1 MVEYS
6 KVNVKLTDTQLKILK
21 TAVKDETGATLR
33 MNLKMF
39 DGNDLPHELL
49 LTTRQKAKLINAFD
63 NNMSTNLKLSK
74 AQISKIIQ
82 SGGFLGSLISK
93 LAGPL
98 MKVAVLLEK
107 NILVP
112 LEITAAA
119 SAVDAG
125 ILKKIPVSRTTT
137 LIISKEEMNGIMKI
151 VQALEDSNILLKGV
165 TKTIKNETKE
175 RKWGFLSMLL
185 GTLGANLLGN
195 LLTGKEIVRAGSGNI
210 EGKGIVRTGHGKE

>member
-39 DGNDLPHELL
+39 DGNDLTHELL

-98 MKVAVLLEK
+98 MKVAVLLAK

-112 LEITAAA
+112 LEITVAA

-175 RKWGFLSMLL
+175 RK
-185 GTLGANLLGN
+185 
-195 LLTGKEIVRAGSGNI
+195 
-210 EGKGIVRTGHGKE
+210 